1 MPVSR
6 RVVGGDERAPRVA
19 GPQQHGL
26 SAATSESTVSA
37 TTRHGPRPRVMGEL
51 VRTVVAAT
59 MALRTARF
67 LARRDAHDTPLSAPA
82 RFLARSDTPNLDA
95 LCWRI
100 VTLLLLL
107 LFIPKR

>member
-51 VRTVVAAT
+51 VRTVVTAT

-67 LARRDAHDTPLSAPA
+67 LARRDGTTRLSAPA
-82 RFLARSDTPNLDA
+82 RFLATIRHAKLGRAVLAKITN
-95 LCWRI
+95 
-100 VTLLLLL
+100 TF
-107 LFIPKR
+107 LFVK

>member
-26 SAATSESTVSA
+26 SAATSESSVSA

-51 VRTVVAAT
+51 VRIAAT
-59 MALRTARF
+59 MALRTHASPTSS
-67 LARRDAHDTPLSAPA
+67 LSRDDPTRAVVANRCT
-82 RFLARSDTPNLDA
+82 T
-95 LCWRI
+95 
-100 VTLLLLL
+100 
-107 LFIPKR
+107 

>member
-1 MPVSR
+1 MIVSR
-6 RVVGGDERAPRVA
+6 RVVCGDERASRVA

-67 LARRDAHDTPLSAPA
+67 LARRDDTTRLSAPA
-82 RFLARSDTPNLDA
+82 RFLARLDVKLA
-95 LCWRI
+95 ARAVLANEADKK
-100 VTLLLLL
+100 LLLT
-107 LFIPKR
+107 

>member
-37 TTRHGPRPRVMGEL
+37 TTMHARPRVMGEL
-51 VRTVVAAT
+51 VRIAAT
-59 MALRTARF
+59 MALRTHASPTSS
-67 LARRDAHDTPLSAPA
+67 LSRDDPTRAVVANRCT
-82 RFLARSDTPNLDA
+82 T
-95 LCWRI
+95 
-100 VTLLLLL
+100 
-107 LFIPKR
+107 

>member
-37 TTRHGPRPRVMGEL
+37 TTRHGHRPRVMGEL
-51 VRTVVAAT
+51 VRIAAT
-59 MALRTARF
+59 MALRTHASPTSS
-67 LARRDAHDTPLSAPA
+67 LSRDVRH
-82 RFLARSDTPNLDA
+82 SDTRRRGESSVH
-95 LCWRI
+95 RI
-100 VTLLLLL
+100 SGDGLQAGH
-107 LFIPKR
+107 KRAIGRDV

>member
-1 MPVSR
+1 MLVSR
-6 RVVGGDERAPRVA
+6 RVVCGDERAPRVA

-67 LARRDAHDTPLSAPA
+67 LARRDDTTRLSAPA
-82 RFLARSDTPNLDA
+82 RFLSRRPWSDTPNTSPNLLRA
-95 LCWRI
+95 PSWRMS
-100 VTLLLLL
+100 V
-107 LFIPKR
+107 

>member
-51 VRTVVAAT
+51 VRIAAT
-59 MALRTARF
+59 MALRTHASRAARF
-67 LARRDAHDTPLSAPA
+67 LANVRQGGTRAVVANRRE
-82 RFLARSDTPNLDA
+82 
-95 LCWRI
+95 
-100 VTLLLLL
+100 
-107 LFIPKR
+107 

>member
-1 MPVSR
+1 MIVSR
-6 RVVGGDERAPRVA
+6 RVVCGDERASRVA

-67 LARRDAHDTPLSAPA
+67 LARRDDTTRLSAPA
-82 RFLARSDTPNLDA
+82 RFLADWMSNLLRA
-95 LCWRI
+95 PCWRMKL
-100 VTLLLLL
+100 T
-107 LFIPKR
+107 KSY